1 MKEAIIKELRK
12 TSVWMGFFAGFFV
25 LMYTG
30 VVLLTSSQYI
40 YFKGYLPDTDKTV
53 LRVIFYGLTAV
64 SVYIFIWLRKK
75 RYSKET
81 LNAFAGS
88 IDDLMRH
95 LILSAAFSLSMA
107 EAPLISGF
115 FLFFLGAM
123 YLDFFI
129 LTAVAVAFI
138 VKSIPGRKFLSE
150 RLGDYGEKG

>member
-12 TSVWMGFFAGFFV
+12 TSVWMVFFAGFFV
-25 LMYTG
+25 LMYAG
-30 VVLLTSSQYI
+30 VVLLTNSQFI

-53 LRVIFYGLTAV
+53 LRAIFYGLTAV
-64 SVYIFIWLRKK
+64 SAYIFIRLRKK

-81 LNAFAGS
+81 LNAFSGS
-88 IDDLMRH
+88 LDDLMRH
-95 LILSAAFSLSMA
+95 LVLTVAFSVSLA

-129 LTAVAVAFI
+129 LAAVAVAFI
-138 VKSIPGRKFLSE
+138 IISVPGVKFLSD
-150 RLGDYGEKG
+150 RLGDY

>member
-12 TSVWMGFFAGFFV
+12 TSIWMVFFAGFFV

-30 VVLLTSSQYI
+30 VVLLTSTQYI

-53 LRVIFYGLTAV
+53 LRAVFYGFTAV
-64 SVYIFIWLRKK
+64 SVYVFVRLRKK
-75 RYSKET
+75 RYSKEA
-81 LNAFAGS
+81 LNAFSTS

-95 LILSAAFSLSMA
+95 LVLTVAFSMSLA
-107 EAPLISGF
+107 EVPLICGF

-129 LTAVAVAFI
+129 LASVAVAFI
-138 VKSIPGRKFLSE
+138 IRSVPGVKFLSG
-150 RLGDYGEKG
+150 RLGDY

>member
-12 TSVWMGFFAGFFV
+12 TSIWMVFFASFFV
-25 LMYTG
+25 LMYAG
-30 VVLLTSSQYI
+30 VVLLTNSQYI

-53 LRVIFYGLTAV
+53 LRAIFYGLTAV
-64 SVYIFIWLRKK
+64 SVYIFIRLRKK

-81 LNAFAGS
+81 LNAFSGS
-88 IDDLMRH
+88 LDDLMRH
-95 LILSAAFSLSMA
+95 LVLTVAFSISLA

-129 LTAVAVAFI
+129 LAAVAVAFI
-138 VKSIPGRKFLSE
+138 IISVPGVKFLSD
-150 RLGDYGEKG
+150 RLGDY